1 MSCQEY
7 EAQIGEYVDGA
18 MNAAERASFE
28 SHLTTC
34 ASCRAVVADFTVI
47 RAASLSLEPRVP
59 PPHVWHKVAA
69 AIDAEPKPFFGMGGL
84 WWRAFVPVAAMAIL
98 VSSLTWTGAQLTMPA
113 RTTTEAQLTSAAGQ
127 PPDTPSEPVS
137 IEAQYQLAERDL
149 TNTIEGL
156 ERIADDRSALDMET
170 ADVLKANMTV
180 LDGAIGESREAL
192 KKEPEND
199 VAQESLFEALRNK
212 VALLQDTIALIN
224 EMRKGNQEGAAR
236 IVSGINQPGPP
247 Q

>member
-1 MSCQEY
+1 MSCQDY
-7 EAQIGEYVDGA
+7 EAQIGDYVDGA
-18 MNAAERASFE
+18 MNEAQRASFE

-59 PPHVWHKVAA
+59 PPHVWHKVSA
-69 AIDAEPKPFFGMGGL
+69 AIEAEPKPFFGIGGTQ
-84 WWRAFVPVAAMAIL
+84 WWRAFAPIAAMTVL
-98 VSSLTWTGAQLTMPA
+98 VASLSWTAAQLTLAPRSTRA
-113 RTTTEAQLTSAAGQ
+113 AQMTSADGQVPAGI
-127 PPDTPSEPVS
+127 PSEPVS
-137 IEAQYQLAERDL
+137 IQAQYQLAERDL
-149 TNTIEGL
+149 TTTIEGL
-156 ERIADDRSALDMET
+156 ERIAADDRTALDMET
-170 ADVLKANMTV
+170 ADVLKANLTV

-192 KKEPEND
+192 KKEPDND

-236 IVSGINQPGPP
+236 IVSGINQ
-247 Q
+247 

>member
-1 MSCQEY
+1 MSCQDY

-18 MNAAERASFE
+18 MDEAERASFE
-28 SHLTTC
+28 SHLSTC

-59 PPHVWHKVAA
+59 PPHVWHKVSA
-69 AIDAEPKPFFGMGGL
+69 AIDAEPKSFFGMGGT
-84 WWRAFVPVAAMAIL
+84 WWRAFAPVAAMAVL
-98 VSSLTWTGAQLTMPA
+98 VASLTWTGAQLAVAPGERPA
-113 RTTTEAQLTSAAGQ
+113 TAPALAQN
-127 PPDTPSEPVS
+127 EPVS

-149 TNTIEGL
+149 TKTIEGL
-156 ERIADDRSALDMET
+156 EQIADDRSALDMET

-236 IVSGINQPGPP
+236 IVSGLNQ
-247 Q
+247 